1 MVARPLLRSFSWMAG
16 PTPRRRSTVV
26 SKGSGVRPA
35 LAAAVAIAA
44 RRDFGG
50 EGKGE
55 GEGEGEGKGEGEVEG
70 EGKCEGD
77 WGGGDWPNAAISAGS
92 SRRADNSRT
101 SAAMANRRWASG
113 AV

>member
-1 MVARPLLRSFSWMAG
+1 MTLRSPSGASATVRRVRRSSYRRGRLRSASWTVARPLLRSFSWMAG

-50 EGKGE
+50 EG
-55 GEGEGEGKGEGEVEG
+55 EGEGKGEGEGEWKGGGECEGECEG
-70 EGKCEGD
+70 EG
-77 WGGGDWPNAAISAGS
+77 
-92 SRRADNSRT
+92 
-101 SAAMANRRWASG
+101 
-113 AV
+113 